1 MRRDGWMLAL
11 VAIAIPLLA
20 LNCDPLARR
29 RALKAKHAAAASA
42 SSAPAEETTAAAPA
56 PPPKK
61 KKQECESFEEK
72 CVARGGT
79 RVPIGKNKVTFQA
92 PDGWSFVKGDFSIVR
107 APEEDVLLGFV
118 EGESAEPDAVITTVT
133 PLIQELN
140 IVGFKD
146 AALKP
151 RLKKAQALM
160 EAGGAQVKIWEVDK
174 ASNQN
179 ADLRM
184 KGESGKMVV
193 FVAELEGKVIVGVA
207 FMQQKADAARGA
219 AAGEAVQ
226 TLRSG
231 K

>member
-42 SSAPAEETTAAAPA
+42 SSAPAEEASAPA
-56 PPPKK
+56 PAPKK
-61 KKQECESFEEK
+61 KKPECERFEDK

-92 PDGWSFVKGDFSIVR
+92 PDGWSFIKGDFAIVR
-107 APEEDVLLGFV
+107 APEEDVVLGFV
-118 EGESAEPDAVITTVT
+118 EGESAEPDAVISTAT

-146 AALKP
+146 TALKP

-160 EAGGAQVKIWEVDK
+160 EAGGSQVKIWEVDK
-174 ASNQN
+174 ASNGN
-179 ADLRM
+179 AELRM
-184 KGESGKMVV
+184 KSEPGKAVV

>member
-42 SSAPAEETTAAAPA
+42 SASAEEVASAPT

-61 KKQECESFEEK
+61 KKPECESFEDK

-107 APEEDVLLGFV
+107 APEEDVVLGFV
-118 EGESAEPDAVITTVT
+118 EGESAEPDSIVSTVS

-140 IVGFKD
+140 ITGFKD
-146 AALKP
+146 TALKP
-151 RLKKAQALM
+151 RLKKAQTAM
-160 EAGGAQVKIWEVDK
+160 EAGGSQVKIWEVDK
-174 ASNQN
+174 ASNGN
-179 ADLRM
+179 AELRM
-184 KGESGKMVV
+184 KGEPGNMVV
-193 FVAELEGKVIVGVA
+193 FVAELEGKVVVGVA
-207 FMQQKADAARGA
+207 FMQQKADKARGA